1 MKKIFLS
8 LILIAIALNSNP
20 IDAKQLFNIE
30 KVKVKKESFKE
41 SKEFYGITKLNE
53 SKTVDIVSRFDGYI
67 THLNAN
73 KNYMNIKKGE
83 MLYSI
88 YSSDIATIKKE
99 IEIAKELNK
108 NLYEQASGKLINLDI
123 KDAKFMN
130 NEITINSPISG
141 IITQKNINNK
151 SYVEKG
157 KTLFEISSLEDIW
170 FIASIYQEDLS
181 FVKPNMSAKIKLDGV
196 NESILAKVDFIY
208 PLFNEEKK
216 TVDVRF
222 VLENP
227 NNVENN
233 ILPSM
238 FGKVRI
244 EKSSKEILVL
254 PKSAVIKK
262 SNSYY
267 VFIPKENGDFT
278 PKKIEAKRV
287 SGDKYEILSG
297 LTLDEE
303 VINNSLFLYD
313 ADAITNRLYD
323 ETSDEEW

>member
-1 MKKIFLS
+1 MKKIFLTLL
-8 LILIAIALNSNP
+8 LITLNLSSNP

-30 KVKVKKESFKE
+30 KIKVKKESFKK

-53 SKTVDIVSRFDGYI
+53 SKTIDIVSRFDGYI

-73 KNYMNIKKGE
+73 TNYMSIKKGE
-83 MLYSI
+83 TLYAI
-88 YSSDIATIKKE
+88 YSSDIASIKAE
-99 IEIAKELNK
+99 IEIAKDLNK
-108 NLYEQASGKLINLDI
+108 NLYDKVNSKLENFDI
-123 KDAKFMN
+123 KNAKFVN
-130 NEITINSPISG
+130 NEVVISSPISG

-157 KTLFEISSLEDIW
+157 KPLFQISSLEDIW
-170 FIASIYQEDLS
+170 FVASIYQEDLS
-181 FVKPNMSAKIKLDGV
+181 FLKPNMNAIIKLDGV
-196 NESILAKVDFIY
+196 EEPIIAKIDFIY
-208 PLFNEEKK
+208 PVFNEEKK
-216 TVDVRF
+216 TVDIRF
-222 VLENP
+222 VIENSQ
-227 NNVENN
+227 NK

-238 FGKVRI
+238 FGKVKI
-244 EKSSKEILVL
+244 EDKSNDILVL

-267 VFIPKENGDFT
+267 VFIPKENGEFT
-278 PKKIEAKRV
+278 PKKIETKRV

-313 ADAITNRLYD
+313 ADAMTNRLYD

>member
-1 MKKIFLS
+1 MKKIFLTI
-8 LILIAIALNSNP
+8 ILIAITLNSNP
-20 IDAKQLFNIE
+20 IDDKQLFNIE

-53 SKTVDIVSRFDGYI
+53 SKTIDIVSRFDGYI

-83 MLYSI
+83 SLYTI
-88 YSSDIATIKKE
+88 YSSDIASIKAE
-99 IEIAKELNK
+99 IEIAKDLNK
-108 NLYEQASGKLINLDI
+108 NLYDKANSKLENFDI
-123 KDAKFMN
+123 KNAKFLN
-130 NEITINSPISG
+130 NEVVVSSPISG
-141 IITQKNINNK
+141 IITQKNVNNK

-157 KTLFEISSLEDIW
+157 KTLFQISSLEDIW

-181 FVKPNMSAKIKLDGV
+181 FIKANMNSIIKLDGV
-196 NESILAKVDFIY
+196 EDPIVAKVDFIY
-208 PLFNEEKK
+208 PVFNEEKK
-216 TVDVRF
+216 TVDIRF
-222 VLENP
+222 VIENS
-227 NNVENN
+227 ENK

-238 FGKVRI
+238 FGKVKI
-244 EKSSKEILVL
+244 EKDSKEILVL

-262 SNSYY
+262 SENYY
-267 VFIPKENGDFT
+267 VFIPKENGEFT

-313 ADAITNRLYD
+313 ADAMTNRLYD

>member
-1 MKKIFLS
+1 MKKIFLTI
-8 LILIAIALNSNP
+8 ILIAITLNSNP

-53 SKTVDIVSRFDGYI
+53 SKTIDIVSRFDGYI

-181 FVKPNMSAKIKLDGV
+181 FVKPNMSSKIKLDGV

-262 SNSYY
+262 SDSYY
-267 VFIPKENGDFT
+267 VFIPKENGEFT

-313 ADAITNRLYD
+313 ADAMTNRLYD

>member
-1 MKKIFLS
+1 MKKIFLT
-8 LILIAIALNSNP
+8 LIIMVLNLSSNQ

-30 KVKVKKESFKE
+30 KTKVKKESFIE
-41 SKEFYGITKLNE
+41 AKEFYGITKLNE

-99 IEIAKELNK
+99 IETAKELNK

-313 ADAITNRLYD
+313 ADAMTNRLYD